1 MTARW
6 GLTDAQMAAFERGAV
21 AAEEAKRL
29 AVDSAQVA
37 APELVRTSLTP
48 LGCTVEVVDGLVV
61 VHSNDCLASAVDALV
76 PLGLRVVVEHCE
88 MDGEHLIVAGGA
100 ARRALTLESPCAP
113 LPDRSVRSDGR
124 KFSYWLTELVE
135 REAAKR

>member
-6 GLTDAQMAAFERGAV
+6 GLTDAQMAAFERGVV
-21 AAEEAKRL
+21 AAEEAKQL
-29 AVDSAQVA
+29 AVDAAQVSI
-37 APELVRTSLTP
+37 PELARTSLAP
-48 LGCTVEVVDGLVV
+48 LGCAVQVVDGLVV
-61 VHSNDCLASAVDALV
+61 VHSDDCLASAVDALV
-76 PLGLRVVVEHCE
+76 PLGLRVVVDQCE

-100 ARRALTLESPCAP
+100 ARRALTLSGPCEP